1 MFDPKTEYELS
12 MNHLLELAKLEEW
25 KKHIWHRVQELDSE
39 PGFAGFKQDFLN
51 RVKNGTN
58 AAVAS

>member
-12 MNHLLELAKLEEW
+12 MNHLIELAKLEEW

-51 RVKNGTN
+51 RVKN
-58 AAVAS
+58 A